1 MPSRTIITTIIIT
14 ERFLSDSRPESD
26 ENQ

>member
-14 ERFLSDSRPESD
+14 ERFLSDSRPESG